1 MNKVYK
7 IVTQKII
14 DKLNQ
19 GVIPWEK
26 PWIGLRNYVTKREYH
41 GINLLLL
48 SMEEHRSSE
57 FVTFR
62 QVRDLKESVK
72 KGSRADMVIF
82 FRRYEVEAK
91 DKYGNLEL
99 DNETGEPKKELRF
112 ALRYYNVFNL
122 DQTTVSLPDYGNGK
136 QSKECDDVLLNMP
149 NPPAIKEG
157 GNRAAYNPESDIL
170 KIPSKKEFKDM
181 EKYYSSKFHELI
193 HSTGYKTRLNRK
205 DSKGNGFGD
214 KRYSKEELVAEI
226 GASFLCTLCGI
237 ENKTI
242 NNSAAYIQGWLKRL
256 NNDKTLIISAS
267 AQAQKAVDYILGIN
281 GGGENSEKPIEVR
294 AIAKSLS

>member
-14 DKLNQ
+14 DKLNE
-19 GVIPWEK
+19 GIIPWEK
-26 PWIGLRNYVTKREYH
+26 PWIGLRNYLTKREYH

-48 SMEEHRSSE
+48 SMDKHQSSE
-57 FVTFR
+57 FITFR

-82 FRRYEVEAK
+82 FRRYEVEVWDK
-91 DKYGNLEL
+91 DGALEL
-99 DNETGEPKKELRF
+99 DDETGETKKELRF

-122 DQTTVSLPDYGNGK
+122 DQTTIPLPDYGNGK
-136 QSKECDDVLLNMP
+136 QSKECEDILQNLKNFPAIEEGGSVAAYSPVPDVL
-149 NPPAIKEG
+149 I
-157 GNRAAYNPESDIL
+157 
-170 KIPSKKEFKDM
+170 IPSKREFKDR
-181 EKYYSSKFHELI
+181 EKYYSSIFHELV
-193 HSTGYKTRLNRK
+193 HSTGHETRLNRK
-205 DSKGNGFGD
+205 DFKGNGFSSE
-214 KRYSKEELVAEI
+214 KYSKEELVAEI
-226 GASFLCTLCGI
+226 GASFLCALCGI

-256 NNDKTLIISAS
+256 NNDSTLIISAS

-281 GGGENSEKPIEVR
+281 WGENSEKPLEVR
-294 AIAKSLS
+294 AITNSLL

>member
-1 MNKVYK
+1 MNKVYE

-48 SMEEHRSSE
+48 SIDKHQSSE

-91 DKYGNLEL
+91 DKDGNLEI
-99 DNETGEPKKELRF
+99 DETTGEPKKELRF

-122 DQTTVSLPDYGNGK
+122 DQTTIPLPDYSNGK
-136 QSKECDDVLLNMP
+136 QIKKCEDILRDMP
-149 NPPAIKEG
+149 NLPAIEEG
-157 GNRAAYNPESDIL
+157 GSAAAYNPRLDL
-170 KIPSKKEFKDM
+170 LRIPSKREFKDR
-181 EKYYSSKFHELI
+181 EKYYSSAFHELV
-193 HSTGYKTRLNRK
+193 HSTGHETRLNRK
-205 DSKGNGFGD
+205 NFKHNGFGD
-214 KRYSKEELVAEI
+214 EKYSKEELVAEI
-226 GASFLCTLCGI
+226 GASFLCATCGI

-242 NNSAAYIQGWLKRL
+242 DNSSAYIQGWLKRL
-256 NNDKTLIISAS
+256 NNDKTLIISAA
-267 AQAQKAVDYILGIN
+267 AQAQKAVDYILNNNKGDF
-281 GGGENSEKPIEVR
+281 
-294 AIAKSLS
+294 